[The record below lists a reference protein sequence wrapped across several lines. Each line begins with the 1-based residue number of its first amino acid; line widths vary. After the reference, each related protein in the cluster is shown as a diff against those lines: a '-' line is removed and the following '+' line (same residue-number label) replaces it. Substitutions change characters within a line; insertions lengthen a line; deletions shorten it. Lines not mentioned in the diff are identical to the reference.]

1 MELAGA
7 LAEIAKHSIMP
18 DFPTLTP
25 SDIRVILIEAGDR
38 ILAGFDEGLSSKA
51 QAVLASLGVEVR
63 LKTRVTD
70 INEQGVYAGDT
81 LIETANVIWAAGNE
95 ASPMLATL
103 GAPLDHQRRVCV
115 EPDLSIPVDP
125 FIFVIGD
132 AARALDDKGHALPAL
147 ASVAIQQGRYVAR
160 LLGDRTAPASRAPFV
175 YKDRGILATIGKA
188 HAVAQIGPFRTVG
201 LLAWLLWSVVYI
213 FFLIGFRN
221 RLRVMFEWIWYYAT
235 QRPGS
240 RLIIAKNGE
249 NRVERRARG

>member
-1 MELAGA
+1 
-7 LAEIAKHSIMP
+7 
-18 DFPTLTP
+18 
-25 SDIRVILIEAGDR
+25 
-38 ILAGFDEGLSSKA
+38 
-51 QAVLASLGVEVR
+51 
-63 LKTRVTD
+63 
-70 INEQGVYAGDT
+70 
-81 LIETANVIWAAGNE
+81 
-95 ASPMLATL
+95 MLATL

-115 EPDLSIPVDP
+115 EPDLSIPGDP

-147 ASVAIQQGRYVAR
+147 APV
-160 LLGDRTAPASRAPFV
+160 
-175 YKDRGILATIGKA
+175 GKA
-188 HAVAQIGPFRTVG
+188 HAVAQVGPFRTVG
-201 LLAWLLWSVVYI
+201 LLAWLLWSVVHI

>member
-1 MELAGA
+1 
-7 LAEIAKHSIMP
+7 
-18 DFPTLTP
+18 
-25 SDIRVILIEAGDR
+25 
-38 ILAGFDEGLSSKA
+38 
-51 QAVLASLGVEVR
+51 
-63 LKTRVTD
+63 
-70 INEQGVYAGDT
+70 
-81 LIETANVIWAAGNE
+81 
-95 ASPMLATL
+95 MLATL

-115 EPDLSIPVDP
+115 EPDLSIPDDP

-147 ASVAIQQGRYVAR
+147 ASV
-160 LLGDRTAPASRAPFV
+160 
-175 YKDRGILATIGKA
+175 GKA
-188 HAVAQIGPFRTVG
+188 HAVAQVGPFRTVG
-201 LLAWLLWSVVYI
+201 LLAWLLWSVVHI

>member
-1 MELAGA
+1 
-7 LAEIAKHSIMP
+7 
-18 DFPTLTP
+18 
-25 SDIRVILIEAGDR
+25 
-38 ILAGFDEGLSSKA
+38 
-51 QAVLASLGVEVR
+51 
-63 LKTRVTD
+63 
-70 INEQGVYAGDT
+70 
-81 LIETANVIWAAGNE
+81 
-95 ASPMLATL
+95 MLATL

-115 EPDLSIPVDP
+115 EPGLSIPDDP

-147 ASVAIQQGRYVAR
+147 APV
-160 LLGDRTAPASRAPFV
+160 
-175 YKDRGILATIGKA
+175 GKA
-188 HAVAQIGPFRTVG
+188 HAVAQVGPFRTVG
-201 LLAWLLWSVVYI
+201 LLAWLLWSVVHI